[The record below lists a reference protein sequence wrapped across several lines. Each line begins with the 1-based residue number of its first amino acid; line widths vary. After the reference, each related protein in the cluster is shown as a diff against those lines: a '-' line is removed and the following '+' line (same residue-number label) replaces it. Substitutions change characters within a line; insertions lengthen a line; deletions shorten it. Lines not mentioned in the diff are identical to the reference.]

1 LFKKLKRRLVLLY
14 GITTSV
20 ILTVI
25 IIGIS
30 VINYKQNSQQEE
42 VLFQK
47 NTEQIIEKVRSDN
60 IINNTWML
68 QKQSEDHYIILI
80 EENGKRLTSS
90 YQAENGLDTELLAK
104 RIKDLAAAEGI
115 RIQRWRRPRLSP
127 WITGRRV
134 PALE

>member
-1 LFKKLKRRLVLLY
+1 MFKQLKFRLILLY

-30 VINYKQNSQQEE
+30 VINYKQNSEQEK

-47 NTEQIIEKVRSDN
+47 NTEQIAEKIQSDN
-60 IINNTWML
+60 IINSTWMR
-68 QKQSEDHYIILI
+68 QKQAENHYIILI

-90 YQAENGLDTELLAK
+90 YQAEGEMDRNALAEE
-104 RIKDLAAAEGI
+104 IKEYA
-115 RIQRWRRPRLSP
+115 
-127 WITGRRV
+127 
-134 PALE
+134 